1 MKMIKNILV
10 LLLCISGVQI
20 AEAQKFAYVDS
31 QYMLESIPQYKEA
44 QEQLNELS
52 GDWQAEIEARYQEI
66 DGLYRAYTTEKVLLT
81 DQMRQG
87 REDEIIQ
94 REQDVKALQK
104 QRFGPEGDLFKK
116 QEELIRPLQNQI
128 YNAIQE
134 YAQEAKYGVIFDKSS
149 DLLMLYADEKL
160 DKSDLILDRL
170 GYDN

>member
-1 MKMIKNILV
+1 
-10 LLLCISGVQI
+10 
-20 AEAQKFAYVDS
+20 
-31 QYMLESIPQYKEA
+31 MLESIPQYKEA

-52 GDWQAEIEARYQEI
+52 GHWQAEIETRYQEI

-81 DQMRQG
+81 DQMRQS

-104 QRFGPEGDLFKK
+104 TNVLGLRETSSKK